1 MAPAMTP
8 MRDPAV
14 MGSNLQQVFSV
25 SRVLDVEQLTSPRQ
39 VSQGLQTSHLNTT
52 ANTHW
57 GEIVW
62 VLHLSNT
69 ECILCLQCCK
79 YYNFTE

>member
-1 MAPAMTP
+1 MTP

-39 VSQGLQTSHLNTT
+39 VSQGL
-52 ANTHW
+52 
-57 GEIVW
+57 
-62 VLHLSNT
+62 
-69 ECILCLQCCK
+69 
-79 YYNFTE
+79 